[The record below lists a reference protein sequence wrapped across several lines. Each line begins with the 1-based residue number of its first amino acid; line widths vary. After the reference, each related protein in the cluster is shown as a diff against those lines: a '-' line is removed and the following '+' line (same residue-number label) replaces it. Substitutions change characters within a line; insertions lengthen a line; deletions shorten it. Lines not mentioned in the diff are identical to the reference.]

1 MPNILSN
8 KLLEIACFNIE
19 SCLLAQKAGAD
30 RIEFCADYS
39 VGGITPNRADILKAK
54 ELLHIP
60 LHVIIRPR
68 GGNFDYS
75 IAEIETMKN
84 DIQFCQQHHINGVV
98 FGVLT
103 QNKKVD
109 KYINKELFELAGN
122 MSTTFHRAIDECV
135 NLTEAMNDIVSIGF
149 TRVLTS
155 GGKSSALE
163 GVTILKDCQSIFGK
177 NIIIIPG
184 GGIRS
189 NNIAQ
194 IATQTNCKEFHS
206 AALTENTEVVNANE
220 VSLLKEKI
228 S

>member
-39 VGGITPNRADILKAK
+39 VGGLTPNYTDILKAK

-75 IAEIETMKN
+75 LAEIETMKN
-84 DIQFCQQHHINGVV
+84 DILFCKQHHINGVV

-103 QNKKVD
+103 YNKKID
-109 KYINKELFELAGN
+109 TIINKELIELAGN
-122 MSTTFHRAIDECV
+122 MSKNFHRAIDECADMS
-135 NLTEAMNDIVSIGF
+135 EAMNYIISLGF
-149 TRVLTS
+149 NRVLTS

-163 GVTILKDCQSIFGK
+163 GVAILKNCQNSFGK

-189 NNIAQ
+189 NNLAQ

-206 AALTENTEVVNANE
+206 AAITQNTEFVNATE
-220 VSLLKEKI
+220 VSLLKEKLA
-228 S
+228 

>member
-1 MPNILSN
+1 MPNILSS

-19 SCLLAQKAGAD
+19 SCLLAEKAGAD

-39 VGGITPNRADILKAK
+39 VGGITPNLADILKAK

-75 IAEIETMKN
+75 TAEIETMKN
-84 DIQFCQQHHINGVV
+84 DILFCKQHHINGVV

-103 QNKKVD
+103 QNKKINII
-109 KYINKELFELAGN
+109 INKELIELAGR

-163 GVTILKDCQSIFGK
+163 GVTILKECQNSFGK

-206 AALTENTEVVNANE
+206 AALTENAEVVNANE

>member
-60 LHVIIRPR
+60 LHIIIRPR

-75 IAEIETMKN
+75 LAEIETIKN
-84 DIQFCQQHHINGVV
+84 DILFCKQHHINGVV

-103 QNKKVD
+103 QNKKID
-109 KYINKELFELAGN
+109 TIINKELIELAGN
-122 MSTTFHRAIDECV
+122 MSTTFHRAIDECADMI
-135 NLTEAMNDIVSIGF
+135 EAMNDIVSLGF
-149 TRVLTS
+149 KRVLTS

-163 GVTILKDCQSIFGK
+163 GVAILKNCQNSFGK

-189 NNIAQ
+189 NNIEL
-194 IATQTNCKEFHS
+194 IAKETGCKEFHS
-206 AALTENTEVVNANE
+206 AALTDRMSISDAREIKN
-220 VSLLKEKI
+220 LKEKLF
-228 S
+228 

>member
-19 SCLLAQKAGAD
+19 SCLLAEKAGAD

-75 IAEIETMKN
+75 LAEIETIKN
-84 DIQFCQQHHINGVV
+84 DILFCKQHHINGVV

-103 QNKKVD
+103 YNKKID
-109 KYINKELFELAGN
+109 TIINKELIELAGN
-122 MSTTFHRAIDECV
+122 MSTTFHRAIDECADMI
-135 NLTEAMNDIVSIGF
+135 EAMNDIVSLGF
-149 TRVLTS
+149 KRVLTS

-163 GVTILKDCQSIFGK
+163 GVAILKNCQNSFGK

-189 NNIAQ
+189 NNLAQ

-206 AALTENTEVVNANE
+206 AAIIQNTEFVNATE
-220 VSLLKEKI
+220 VSLLKEKLA
-228 S
+228 

>member
-19 SCLLAQKAGAD
+19 SCLLAEKAGAD

-68 GGNFDYS
+68 GGNFNYS
-75 IAEIETMKN
+75 PEEIETMKN
-84 DIQFCQQHHINGVV
+84 DILFCKQHHINGVV

-103 QNKKVD
+103 QNKKID
-109 KYINKELFELAGN
+109 TIINKELFELAGK

-135 NLTEAMNDIVSIGF
+135 NLTEAIKEIVSIGF

-163 GVTILKDCQSIFGK
+163 GITILKECQNSFGK

-189 NNIAQ
+189 NKIAQ

>member
-39 VGGITPNRADILKAK
+39 VGGLTPNRADILKAK

-75 IAEIETMKN
+75 KAEIETIKN
-84 DIQFCQQHHINGVV
+84 DILFCEKHHINGVV

-103 QNKKVD
+103 QNKKISII
-109 KYINKELFELAGN
+109 INKELIELAGN
-122 MSTTFHRAIDECV
+122 MSTTFHRAIDECADMI
-135 NLTEAMNDIVSIGF
+135 EAMNDIISLGF
-149 TRVLTS
+149 NRVLTS

-163 GVTILKDCQSIFGK
+163 GVAILKNCQNSFGK

-189 NNIAQ
+189 NNLAQ

-206 AALTENTEVVNANE
+206 AAITQNTEFVNATE
-220 VSLLKEKI
+220 VSLLKEKLA
-228 S
+228 

>member
-19 SCLLAQKAGAD
+19 SCLLAQEAGAD

-39 VGGITPNRADILKAK
+39 VGGITPNYADILKVK
-54 ELLHIP
+54 ELLQIP

-68 GGNFDYS
+68 SGNFNYS
-75 IAEIETMKN
+75 AHEIETIKN
-84 DIQFCQQHHINGVV
+84 DILFCKQHQINGVV

-109 KYINKELFELAGN
+109 RHINKELVELAGN
-122 MSTTFHRAIDECV
+122 MSTTFHKAIDEC
-135 NLTEAMNDIVSIGF
+135 NDIHEAINDLISLGF
-149 TRVLTS
+149 KRVLTS
-155 GGKSSALE
+155 GGKSNALE
-163 GVTILKDCQSIFGK
+163 GIDVLTSLQEEYHKKIIL
-177 NIIIIPG
+177 IPG

-189 NNIAQ
+189 SNIKELLQ
-194 IATQTNCKEFHS
+194 QTLCNEYHS
-206 AALTENTEVVNANE
+206 AAITTKTDTVNSEEVKQ
-220 VSLLKEKI
+220 LKTML